1 MCIPTREEIPKFNQ
15 PESLLLQIVS
25 RRLRCSQE
33 YSETMLISSVLGQDW
48 AHHLKSIP
56 WSTSNLIFFHLLTQ
70 EPIWIHALTPPIPW
84 GLPSV
89 GLKNLGISLARKA
102 WWHHSW
108 RCHCECVWFLEC
120 STIPFPPTISS
131 LEKGFVCVCLCVGGW
146 MCVRVVA
153 DAFFTSQARNVPIYS
168 NHLLPI
174 SKVWQIILAKL
185 FCS

>member
-56 WSTSNLIFFHLLTQ
+56 WSTSNLIFLHLLTQ
-70 EPIWIHALTPPIPW
+70 EPIWLHALTPPIPW
-84 GLPSV
+84 GLPAV
-89 GLKNLGISLARKA
+89 GLRNLGISLAGKA

-108 RCHCECVWFLEC
+108 RCHCACVWFLEC
-120 STIPFPPTISS
+120 STIPFLPTIS
-131 LEKGFVCVCLCVGGW
+131 LEKGLCVCLCVNGW
-146 MCVRVVA
+146 MCVHVVA
-153 DAFFTSQARNVPIYS
+153 DAFFYLSS
-168 NHLLPI
+168 
-174 SKVWQIILAKL
+174 
-185 FCS
+185 